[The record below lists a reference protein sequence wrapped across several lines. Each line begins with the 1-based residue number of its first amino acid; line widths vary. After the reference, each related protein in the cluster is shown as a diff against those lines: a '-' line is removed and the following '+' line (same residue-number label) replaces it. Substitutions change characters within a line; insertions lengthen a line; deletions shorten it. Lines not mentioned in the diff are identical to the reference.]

1 MDKKGQEKK
10 QLRKE
15 YLRIRD
21 AMPVEERMAA
31 SRRIVNH
38 LCELRC
44 YQEAEV
50 LLLYYSYRS
59 EVVTR
64 FLIEDLLQQGLK
76 QVYLPKV
83 HGDKMFFYR
92 IRSLNDLS
100 IGYQGILEP
109 SEKNEVFGRE
119 ITKKKRCLLILPGVA
134 FDKEGNRM
142 GFGKGF
148 YDRFLMEYPG
158 VCHNALAFECQIA
171 EQIPCE
177 VHDQK
182 MQRIITEQNIYE
194 MKHMNS

>member
-1 MDKKGQEKK
+1 MDQKGQEKK

-21 AMPVEERMAA
+21 AMPVEERMSA
-31 SRRIVNH
+31 SRKIVNH

-64 FLIEDLLQQGLK
+64 FLIEDLLLQGTK

-92 IRSLNDLS
+92 ISSSDDLS

-109 SEKNEVFGRE
+109 SEKNEVFCRE

-158 VCHNALAFECQIA
+158 VCRNALAFECQIA

-182 MQRIITEQNIYE
+182 MHRIITEQNIYE